1 MTMEQIDFFLMAV
14 RCDTFLEAAENLHIA
29 QSTLSKQIQ
38 KLEAELNLTL
48 FDRSRRQA
56 VLTPAGELFSQEAA
70 ELSRQYHQML
80 QKMRHF
86 QETERQVLRVGSLP
100 FLTQY
105 HLTSRIR
112 AFTHAHPEIE
122 LSLEECEENEL
133 MDGLQSGHFDLVIAR
148 DSMISPQKYH
158 FAPLAED
165 RLCVMLPTDHP
176 LAKKPALT
184 IADIAAEPLILMH
197 PYTSIYQLC
206 IQLFEKAEIKP
217 HILRTARLESMISS
231 VEVGEAFSLFAESN
245 FELFRHP
252 GVTAVPLLDAP
263 PLVIGA
269 AYPLKAKTSKKPGQI
284 TAPALKSFTSF
295 IQNPAK

>member
-1 MTMEQIDFFLMAV
+1 MTMEQIDFFLMTV

-38 KLEAELNLTL
+38 KLESELNLTL
-48 FDRSRRQA
+48 FDRTRRQA
-56 VLTPAGELFSQEAA
+56 VLTPAGELFCQEAS

-86 QETERQVLRVGSLP
+86 KESERQPLRVGSLP

-112 AFTHAHPEIE
+112 AFTHAHLEIE
-122 LSLEECEENEL
+122 LTLEECEETEL

-148 DSMISPQKYH
+148 DSMISLQKYH
-158 FAPLAED
+158 FEPITED
-165 RLCVMLPTDHP
+165 RLCVMLPIDHP
-176 LAKKPALT
+176 LAEKPALT
-184 IADIAAEPLILMH
+184 IADLAAEPLILMH

-206 IQLFEKAEIKP
+206 MQLFEKAGVKP
-217 HILRTARLESMISS
+217 QILRTARLESTISS
-231 VEVGEAFSLFAESN
+231 VEIGEAFSLFAESN

-252 GVTAVPLLDAP
+252 NVTAVPLLDAP

-269 AYPLKAKTSKKPGQI
+269 AYPLRTETMKK
-284 TAPALKSFTSF
+284 PALKSFSSF
-295 IQNPAK
+295 IQDPT

>member
-1 MTMEQIDFFLMAV
+1 MEQIDFFLMTV

-38 KLEAELNLTL
+38 KLESELNLTL
-48 FDRSRRQA
+48 FDRTRRQA
-56 VLTPAGELFSQEAA
+56 VLTPAGELFCQEAS

-86 QETERQVLRVGSLP
+86 KESERQPLRVGSLP

-112 AFTHAHPEIE
+112 AFTHAHLEIE
-122 LSLEECEENEL
+122 LTLEECEETEL

-148 DSMISPQKYH
+148 DSMISLQKYH
-158 FAPLAED
+158 FEPITED
-165 RLCVMLPTDHP
+165 RLCVMLPIDHP
-176 LAKKPALT
+176 LAEKPALT
-184 IADIAAEPLILMH
+184 IADLAAEPLILMH

-206 IQLFEKAEIKP
+206 MQLFEKAGVKP
-217 HILRTARLESMISS
+217 QILRTARLESTISS
-231 VEVGEAFSLFAESN
+231 VEIGEAFSLFAESN

-252 GVTAVPLLDAP
+252 NVTAVPLLDAP

-269 AYPLKAKTSKKPGQI
+269 AYPLRTETMKK
-284 TAPALKSFTSF
+284 PALKSFSSF
-295 IQNPAK
+295 IQDPT

>member
-1 MTMEQIDFFLMAV
+1 MTMEQIDFFLMTV
-14 RCDTFLEAAENLHIA
+14 RCDTFLEAAENLYIA

-38 KLEAELNLTL
+38 KLESELNLTL
-48 FDRSRRQA
+48 FDRTRRQA
-56 VLTPAGELFSQEAA
+56 VLTPAGELFCQEAS

-86 QETERQVLRVGSLP
+86 KESERQPLRVGSLP

-112 AFTHAHPEIE
+112 AFTHAHLEIE
-122 LSLEECEENEL
+122 LTLEECEETEL

-148 DSMISPQKYH
+148 DSMISLQKYH
-158 FAPLAED
+158 FEPITED
-165 RLCVMLPTDHP
+165 RLCVMLPIDHP
-176 LAKKPALT
+176 LAEKPALT
-184 IADIAAEPLILMH
+184 IADLAAEPLILMH

-206 IQLFEKAEIKP
+206 MQLFEKAGVKP
-217 HILRTARLESMISS
+217 QILRTARLESTISS
-231 VEVGEAFSLFAESN
+231 VEIGEAFSLFAESN

-252 GVTAVPLLDAP
+252 NVTAVPLLDAP

-269 AYPLKAKTSKKPGQI
+269 AYPLRTETMKK
-284 TAPALKSFTSF
+284 PALKSFSSF
-295 IQNPAK
+295 IQDPT